1 MDSSESPA
9 VETGQL
15 RRRRAL
21 GSDATYRVLE
31 VAGDH
36 VEVEAIDVPGLE
48 PGHRLRLLEDAV
60 SAMDLLVTEPRTRR
74 ASPPAE
80 LPRVGPKPV

>member
-9 VETGQL
+9 VEPGQL
-15 RRRRAL
+15 RRQRVL

-31 VAGDH
+31 VVGDH
-36 VEVEAIDVPGLE
+36 VEVEVIDVPGLE
-48 PGHRLRLLEDAV
+48 AGHRLRLLDDAV
-60 SAMDLLVTEPRTRR
+60 SAMDLLVTEPRPKR
-74 ASPPAE
+74 ASPAAE